1 MTARRV
7 AVTGLGTI
15 CALGHNVRDVWSSV
29 YEGRSGI
36 AHIDGLDVA
45 SLRFR
50 NGAQVRDY
58 DPGKYFDSSRLHALD
73 RFSQFALIAAR
84 EAILDSGIEFTSELR
99 EETAVITGSGV
110 GGQSTL
116 DAGFVKIYKQGQA
129 RVDSPL
135 LIPRAMANAAAGQI
149 AMEFGFTGPCYT
161 VSTAC
166 CSANH
171 AIGQAFRMIRD
182 GYAEVAIT
190 GASEAPFSFGLLKA
204 FEAMRIISQETCRP
218 FSQDRRGLIL
228 GEGGAMLCLEPLDA
242 AKARGAKIYAE
253 LIGFGMSA
261 DAEHLTH
268 LSVQGPVRAM
278 RAALRDA
285 GIQPEQIGYINAHGS
300 GTQINDAQETRA
312 VREVFNGHSAH
323 LAMSSTKALHGHALG
338 GTGALEA
345 VCTVLALKHG
355 VLPPTVNYT
364 QPDPDCD
371 LDVIP
376 NRARRAQVEFAL
388 SNSFAFGGLNAVLA
402 FQATAN

>member
-1 MTARRV
+1 MAARRV

-15 CALGHNVRDVWSSV
+15 CALGHCVKDAWSAV
-29 YEGRSGI
+29 CEGRSGI
-36 AHIDGLDVA
+36 RPIEGIDVSG
-45 SLRFR
+45 LRFQ
-50 NGAQVRDY
+50 NGAQVHDY
-58 DPGKYFDSSRLHALD
+58 DVTKHFDGNEVRALD

-84 EAILDSGIEFTSELR
+84 EAILDAGVEFTEDLR
-99 EETAVITGSGV
+99 ENTAVITGSGV

-116 DAGFVKIYKQGQA
+116 DAGFVKIYKEGEP

-149 AMEFGFTGPCYT
+149 ATEFGYKGPCYT

-171 AIGQAFRMIRD
+171 AIGQAFRMVRD
-182 GYAEVAIT
+182 GYVEVAIT

-204 FEAMRIISQETCRP
+204 FEAMRIVSHDTCRP
-218 FSQDRRGLIL
+218 FSKDRRGLIL
-228 GEGGAMLCLEPLDA
+228 GEGAAMLCLEPVEMAL
-242 AKARGAKIYAE
+242 ARGATIYAE
-253 LIGFGMSA
+253 IVGFGMSA

-268 LSVQGPVRAM
+268 LSVQGPARAM
-278 RAALRDA
+278 RAALCDA
-285 GIQPEQIGYINAHGS
+285 KIRPEQIGYINAHGS
-300 GTQINDAQETRA
+300 GTQVNDAQETRA
-312 VREVFNGHSAH
+312 VRNVFDSYADR

-345 VCTVLALKHG
+345 MCTILALKYR

-364 QPDPDCD
+364 QPDPECD

-376 NRARRAQVEFAL
+376 NQARKAQVEFAL

-402 FQATAN
+402 FRAAFR